1 MYWFQIFDSYAASGF
16 ALLYLIF
23 FEVVAI
29 SWSYGMWSLR
39 TIILITGLLA
49 HLYRCKS
56 LLYQHEHHAE
66 VRTVHLV
73 ETVLVHLYS
82 GTVLCKFF
90 PNCLTLRLNL
100 ILSVTNDCPICSLY
114 SYLAYTSTSQ

>member
-1 MYWFQIFDSYAASGF
+1 MVLWY
-16 ALLYLIF
+16 
-23 FEVVAI
+23 VVFTNNHFNN
-29 SWSYGMWSLR
+29 W
-39 TIILITGLLA
+39 ITCTF
-49 HLYRCKS
+49 LYRCKS